1 MFYHSCEDIRLKQ
14 CMKYMTHTVK
24 HKKYTHYIPHFVSSL
39 GLCHQILITP
49 VSVKIT
55 VALSVTGSET
65 VPDRGDRF
73 PYHSLM
79 EFSSAPALRSLN
91 TSVNILLM
99 SALWQSFN
107 ICLSERCACRSA
119 MTVMI

>member
-55 VALSVTGSET
+55 VALSVTGSGT
-65 VPDRGDRF
+65 VPVPRRQF

-79 EFSSAPALRSLN
+79 EFHRRLLSDHLIHQF
-91 TSVNILLM
+91 NILLM

-107 ICLSERCACRSA
+107 ICFRKDAH
-119 MTVMI
+119 VDQQ